1 MTGFCIADQG
11 RPTFQRIVQ
20 GFRGATAVSSV
31 SAGLG
36 KLLMQGIENWLALLH
51 TQLQASFNTQRF
63 ALLFDM
69 VQLTDT
75 RQCFQRHGTVRHPD
89 TLPEILAQAL
99 VACLFPLSAA
109 RFDDAALIQSP

>member
-1 MTGFCIADQG
+1 MTGFRIADQG

-51 TQLQASFNTQRF
+51 TQQLASFNAQRF

-75 RQCFQRHGTVRHPD
+75 RQGFQRHGTGIGLVQIEELPARVRPAAQFNAGRRC
-89 TLPEILAQAL
+89 LP
-99 VACLFPLSAA
+99 C
-109 RFDDAALIQSP
+109 RNK